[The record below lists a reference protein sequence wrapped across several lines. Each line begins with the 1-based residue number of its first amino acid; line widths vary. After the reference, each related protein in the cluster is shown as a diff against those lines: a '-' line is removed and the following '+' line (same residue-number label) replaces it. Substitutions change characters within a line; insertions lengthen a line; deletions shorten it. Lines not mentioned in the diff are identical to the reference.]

1 MDWNPETQR
10 IFNSMVDDVCPPEY
24 RMMARFVIP
33 SLAEK
38 YAKAKGSNIIEN
50 PDMVNA
56 FMEGVP
62 GPFQADM
69 KAGLKKFGLLP
80 GEKPPTTE
88 IFPPVAKKVA
98 NKVVKK
104 AVKKATKKTSKKI
117 ARKS

>member
-1 MDWNPETQR
+1 MDWNPATQR
-10 IFNSMVDDVCPPEY
+10 IFNGMIDICPPEY
-24 RMMARFVIP
+24 QMMARFVIP

-38 YAKAKGSNIIEN
+38 YARAKGSNVIEN

-80 GEKPPTTE
+80 GEKSPDAGNPPPFSE
-88 IFPPVAKKVA
+88 KE
-98 NKVVKK
+98 VKK
-104 AVKKATKKTSKKI
+104 AIKKSAKKIVKKTGKKMPKKP
-117 ARKS
+117 

>member
-1 MDWNPETQR
+1 MEWNPETQR
-10 IFNSMVDDVCPPEY
+10 IFNGMVDICPPEY
-24 RMMARFVIP
+24 KTMARFVIS

-38 YAKAKGSNIIEN
+38 YAKAKGNKVIEN

-80 GEKPPTTE
+80 GDPSSATTDSPPSTKTG
-88 IFPPVAKKVA
+88 AKKLA
-98 NKVVKK
+98 
-104 AVKKATKKTSKKI
+104 KKATKKVAKKVG
-117 ARKS
+117 KNVTK

>member
-1 MDWNPETQR
+1 MKMEWNPETQR
-10 IFNSMVDDVCPPEY
+10 IFNGMVDEICPPEY

-38 YAKAKGSNIIEN
+38 YAKTKGSNIIEN
-50 PDMVNA
+50 PDMVAA

-69 KAGLKKFGLLP
+69 KAGLKKYGLLP
-80 GEKPPTTE
+80 GETSPDAGNTPAANKTVKIVTKKA
-88 IFPPVAKKVA
+88 AKKM
-98 NKVVKK
+98 VKK
-104 AVKKATKKTSKKI
+104 M

>member
-1 MDWNPETQR
+1 MEWNPKTQR
-10 IFNSMVDDVCPPEY
+10 IFNGMVDEICPPEY

-38 YAKAKGSNIIEN
+38 FAKAKGSNIIEN

-80 GEKPPTTE
+80 GETSSVASTTPP
-88 IFPPVAKKVA
+88 PAKKS
-98 NKVVKK
+98 VKK
-104 AVKKATKKTSKKI
+104 AAKKATKKTSKKM
-117 ARKS
+117 ARKL

>member
-1 MDWNPETQR
+1 MLRIMEWNPETAR
-10 IFNSMVDDVCPPEY
+10 IFEGMIDICPPEY
-24 RMMARFVIP
+24 KTMARYVIS

-38 YAKAKGSNIIEN
+38 YAKTKGDRIIQN

-80 GEKPPTTE
+80 REIYSEACSPP
-88 IFPPVAKKVA
+88 PPPKQAANKAANKAAKK
-98 NKVVKK
+98 NVKK
-104 AVKKATKKTSKKI
+104 M

>member
-1 MDWNPETQR
+1 MEWNPETAR
-10 IFNSMVDDVCPPEY
+10 IFEGMIDICPPEY
-24 RMMARFVIP
+24 KTMARYVIS

-38 YAKAKGSNIIEN
+38 YAKTKGSNVIEN

-69 KAGLKKFGLLP
+69 KAGLKKYGLLP
-80 GEKPPTTE
+80 GETSPEAGNIPP
-88 IFPPVAKKVA
+88 PA
-98 NKVVKK
+98 KK
-104 AVKKATKKTSKKI
+104 AVKKVAKKAAKINVKKM